1 MLRQKQRAFQVGLE
15 CLSAIYEEANA
26 LAKIQGK
33 RPTPTFSEK
42 NVEDLKQLNFNYHW
56 KRVVK
61 INNNVG
67 SNLYFNKLRN
77 YSTEFPY
84 STAVHKP

>member
-42 NVEDLKQLNFNYHW
+42 NVEDLKQLNFNYH
-56 KRVVK
+56 
-61 INNNVG
+61 
-67 SNLYFNKLRN
+67 
-77 YSTEFPY
+77 
-84 STAVHKP
+84 